1 MKKKNQSISVIA
13 FLLVL
18 CLLIY
23 YFFPRP
29 PCALSSLE
37 KRAVWFA
44 YTDMAKFSYASKE
57 AFRADFLGAIEN
69 VEKYKTNT
77 VIVHVRPFCDAL
89 YQSDL
94 FPISKV
100 ITGKS
105 SLSFDPL
112 EEMIDIVHQRG
123 LSIEAW
129 VNPYRISLNQE
140 TYEQFLTYSPHNT
153 WLANDQYVIGYAP
166 YQYILNP
173 ASQQVRDY
181 IVAGITEIVENYDV
195 DGIHFDDYFYVEG
208 TYKETTEKQR
218 MDNVN
223 MLVQSVYQ
231 SIKAI
236 NPDVVFGIS
245 PQGNYENCLESGADV
260 VTWLK
265 EEGYIDYLMPQIYW
279 SNHYGS
285 DGKTKLYSQR
295 IKTFARLKRHK
306 NVTLYAGLALYQ
318 AGKDLNDDQGWSTS
332 INNISSQVQILYL
345 NGYKG
350 YSLFTYSS
358 LLNEAGQKEMDEL
371 LRIHPYD

>member
-1 MKKKNQSISVIA
+1 MKKKNQSISIIA

-29 PCALSSLE
+29 PCTLSSLE

-44 YTDMAKFSYASKE
+44 YTDMSKFSYASKE
-57 AFRADFLGAIEN
+57 AFRADFLGAIED

-153 WLANDQYVIGYAP
+153 WLANDQYVIGYAS

-173 ASQQVRDY
+173 ASEQVRDY

-195 DGIHFDDYFYVEG
+195 DGIHFDDYF
-208 TYKETTEKQR
+208 
-218 MDNVN
+218 
-223 MLVQSVYQ
+223 L
-231 SIKAI
+231 
-236 NPDVVFGIS
+236 
-245 PQGNYENCLESGADV
+245 
-260 VTWLK
+260 LK
-265 EEGYIDYLMPQIYW
+265 E
-279 SNHYGS
+279 H
-285 DGKTKLYSQR
+285 
-295 IKTFARLKRHK
+295 IKKRQK
-306 NVTLYAGLALYQ
+306 N
-318 AGKDLNDDQGWSTS
+318 
-332 INNISSQVQILYL
+332 
-345 NGYKG
+345 
-350 YSLFTYSS
+350 
-358 LLNEAGQKEMDEL
+358 KEWIM
-371 LRIHPYD
+371 

>member
-1 MKKKNQSISVIA
+1 
-13 FLLVL
+13 
-18 CLLIY
+18 
-23 YFFPRP
+23 
-29 PCALSSLE
+29 
-37 KRAVWFA
+37 
-44 YTDMAKFSYASKE
+44 
-57 AFRADFLGAIEN
+57 
-69 VEKYKTNT
+69 
-77 VIVHVRPFCDAL
+77 
-89 YQSDL
+89 
-94 FPISKV
+94 
-100 ITGKS
+100 
-105 SLSFDPL
+105 
-112 EEMIDIVHQRG
+112 
-123 LSIEAW
+123 
-129 VNPYRISLNQE
+129 
-140 TYEQFLTYSPHNT
+140 
-153 WLANDQYVIGYAP
+153 
-166 YQYILNP
+166 
-173 ASQQVRDY
+173 
-181 IVAGITEIVENYDV
+181 
-195 DGIHFDDYFYVEG
+195 
-208 TYKETTEKQR
+208 
-218 MDNVN
+218 

-236 NPDVVFGIS
+236 DPDVVFGIS

-318 AGKDLNDDQGWSTS
+318 AGKELNDDQGWSNS

-358 LLNEAGQKEMDEL
+358 LLNETGQKEMDEL